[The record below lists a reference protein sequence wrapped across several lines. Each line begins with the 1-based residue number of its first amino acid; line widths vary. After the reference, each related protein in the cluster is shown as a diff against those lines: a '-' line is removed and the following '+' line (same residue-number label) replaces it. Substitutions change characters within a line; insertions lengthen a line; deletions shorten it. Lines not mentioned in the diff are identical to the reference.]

1 MVYSTC
7 SMNPIE
13 NEAVVA
19 EWLHNL
25 QTENGIL
32 ANGRM
37 TLKEVLIQAHS
48 TQPPPL
54 KPTNIKACKNAECL
68 SSVPSRRFCLIIQL
82 PNEGI
87 RKKRRDLKRKQ
98 INK

>member
-37 TLKEVLIQAHS
+37 TLKEVLIQQGKIIPCAHCRMG
-48 TQPPPL
+48 TIGKLLHQ
-54 KPTNIKACKNAECL
+54 KQHGNAN
-68 SSVPSRRFCLIIQL
+68 V
-82 PNEGI
+82 NV
-87 RKKRRDLKRKQ
+87 KKKDLAPVENARVQ
-98 INK
+98 